1 MKDKTLVN
9 NAAFSVAS
17 AAAEES
23 SKFAPTGL
31 LDSGIR
37 II

>member
-9 NAAFSVAS
+9 NAAFSVGS

-23 SKFAPTGL
+23 SEFAPTGL
-31 LDSGIR
+31 LDPGI
-37 II
+37 